1 MTSVRMFIAETGTF
15 NNELIL
21 THNLIFTFD
30 NI

>member
-1 MTSVRMFIAETGTF
+1 MTFVRMFIAETGTF

-21 THNLIFTFD
+21 THNLIFKFS